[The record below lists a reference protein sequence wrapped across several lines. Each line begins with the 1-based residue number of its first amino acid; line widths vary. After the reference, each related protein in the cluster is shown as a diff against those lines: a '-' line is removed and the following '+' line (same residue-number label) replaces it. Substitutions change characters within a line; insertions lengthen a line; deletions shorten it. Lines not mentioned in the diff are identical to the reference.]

1 MVLLKA
7 VGLRLNASL
16 VVTLGADMGMIL
28 CLNLLHLLMNKMKAF
43 FLRSRRWLA
52 ALLLG
57 VMSLGS
63 VAFVNNYFELS
74 KNIEIFTSLYR
85 EVNTYY
91 VDEIDPAKFMRTG
104 IDAMMKSLDP
114 YTDYISES
122 EIEDFRFM
130 TTGQYGG
137 IGSLISKKDDFVI
150 IADPYEGFPAQKADL
165 RAGDVLLEVEG
176 QSMEGK
182 NTEDVSKL
190 LKGQPRTEVKIKISR
205 LGESK
210 PLEKVLLREEIKV
223 ESVSFSGM
231 INDEVGYI
239 NLSGFR
245 TNAANEVLKAF
256 NDLKKQGMKKL
267 VFDLR
272 GNLGGS
278 LDEAIRI
285 SGIFVPRGSVV
296 VDTKG
301 KVKEWDKTYRTTNE
315 PADVN
320 MPMVVLIDGS
330 SASASEIVSG
340 VVQDYD
346 RGVVIGQKSFGKGLV
361 QTVRPL
367 TYNTQVKIT
376 TAKYY
381 IPSGR
386 CIQAIDYSEKDANN
400 RPVKKAD
407 SLRTAFKTRNGRV
420 VYDAGGVSPD
430 IATDVRQ
437 LNNITAVLV
446 GKRHVFD
453 FATIFRSKNESISS
467 PETFVVTEAIYN
479 DFLEYIKDKDY
490 EYTTESEKLLTDF
503 KEKAAKEQYF
513 DAISAEYDALMVKKK
528 RDKDQDIQKH
538 KDEIKFFL
546 EQEIV
551 ARYYFQ
557 KGRLRAS
564 FDDDVEMKEAL
575 VVLNDEAKY
584 KSILKPN

>member
-1 MVLLKA
+1 
-7 VGLRLNASL
+7 
-16 VVTLGADMGMIL
+16 
-28 CLNLLHLLMNKMKAF
+28 MNKLKSLL
-43 FLRSRRWLA
+43 LRSRKTVLVLLIA
-52 ALLLG
+52 ASTFG
-57 VMSLGS
+57 SL
-63 VAFVNNYFELS
+63 AFVNNYFELS

-104 IDAMMKSLDP
+104 IDAMLKSLDP

-137 IGSLISKKDDFVI
+137 IGALISKKEDEVI

-165 RAGDVLLEVEG
+165 RAGDILLEIEG
-176 QSMEGK
+176 QSMKGK

-190 LKGQPRTEVKIKISR
+190 LKGQPRTEVRIKISR
-205 LGESK
+205 LGEPK
-210 PLEKVLLREEIKV
+210 PLDKVLVREEIKV
-223 ESVSFSGM
+223 SSVSYSGM
-231 INDEVGYI
+231 LNDEIGYI

-256 NDLKKQGMKKL
+256 NDLKKQGMQKL

-315 PADVN
+315 PSDIN
-320 MPMVVLIDGS
+320 IPIVVLIDGS

-340 VVQDYD
+340 VIQDYD

-386 CIQAIDYSEKDANN
+386 CIQAINYSEKDDRN
-400 RPVKKAD
+400 RPVKTPD
-407 SLRTAFKTRNGRV
+407 SLRIAFKTRNGRT

-430 IATDVRQ
+430 ITTDTRQ
-437 LNNITAVLV
+437 MNNITAVLL
-446 GKRHVFD
+446 GKRHIFD
-453 FATIFRSKNESISS
+453 FATIYRAKHAELPKPEDFRLSDEVY
-467 PETFVVTEAIYN
+467 E
-479 DFLEYIKDKDY
+479 DFLAYIADKDY
-490 EYTTESEKLLTDF
+490 DYTTESEKLLNDF
-503 KEKAAKEQYF
+503 KEKATKEQYF
-513 DAISAEYDALMVKKK
+513 EAIAAEYNTLIEKKK
-528 RDKDQDIQKH
+528 RDKDQDVHKH

-551 ARYYFQ
+551 SRYYYQ
-557 KGRLRAS
+557 QGRLRAS
-564 FDDDVEMKEAL
+564 FYEDAEIKEAL
-575 VVLNDEAKY
+575 LVLNDPLRYA
-584 KSILKPN
+584 SILKGE

>member
-1 MVLLKA
+1 
-7 VGLRLNASL
+7 
-16 VVTLGADMGMIL
+16 MIL
-28 CLNLLHLLMNKMKAF
+28 CLEFITFAPMKKLKALL
-43 FLRSRRWLA
+43 LRSRKTLA
-52 ALLLG
+52 AFLIALLSFG
-57 VMSLGS
+57 SL
-63 VAFVNNYFELS
+63 AFVNNYFELS

-104 IDAMMKSLDP
+104 IDAMLKSLDP

-137 IGSLISKKDDFVI
+137 IGSLISKMDEDIV

-165 RAGDVLLEVEG
+165 RAGDVIMEIEG
-176 QSMEGK
+176 QSMKGK

-190 LKGQPRTEVKIKISR
+190 LKGQPRTEVRVKISR
-205 LGESK
+205 IGEPK
-210 PLEKVLLREEIKV
+210 PLDKVLIREEIKV
-223 ESVSFSGM
+223 SSVSYSGM
-231 INDEVGYI
+231 LNDKVGYI

-245 TNAANEVLKAF
+245 TNAANEVLQAF
-256 NDLKKQGMKKL
+256 NDLKKQGMEKL

-285 SGIFVPRGSVV
+285 SGIFIPRGSVV

-320 MPMVVLIDGS
+320 IPIVVLIDGS

-340 VVQDYD
+340 VIQDYD
-346 RGVVIGQKSFGKGLV
+346 RGIVVGQKSFGKGLV

-386 CIQAIDYSEKDANN
+386 CIQAINYAEKDGNN
-400 RPVKKAD
+400 RPVKTPD
-407 SLRTAFKTRNGRV
+407 SLKTAFQTRNGRV
-420 VYDAGGVSPD
+420 VYDAGGVTPD
-430 IATDVRQ
+430 VTTELRK
-437 LNNITAVLV
+437 LNNITAVLL
-446 GKRHVFD
+446 GKRHVFNY
-453 FATIFRSKNESISS
+453 ATLFRSKHEAIAS
-467 PETFVVTEAIYN
+467 PEEFVVTDEIYA
-479 DFLEYIKDKDY
+479 DFLAYISDKDY
-490 EYTTESEKLLTDF
+490 DYTTESEKLLEDF
-503 KEKAAKEQYF
+503 KEKAAKEKYF
-513 DAISAEYDALMVKKK
+513 DAVAAEYDALLEKKK
-528 RDKDQDIQKH
+528 RDKAQDITKH
-538 KDEIKFFL
+538 KDEIIYFL

-551 ARYYFQ
+551 SRYYYQ
-557 KGRLRAS
+557 QGRLRAT
-564 FDDDVEMKEAL
+564 FDEDEEVKEAIRL
-575 VVLNDEAKY
+575 LNDAPAY
-584 KSILKPN
+584 AAVLKPE

>member
-1 MVLLKA
+1 MKTIREMV
-7 VGLRLNASL
+7 
-16 VVTLGADMGMIL
+16 
-28 CLNLLHLLMNKMKAF
+28 
-43 FLRSRRWLA
+43 RRPRKWVLI
-52 ALLLG
+52 LLLG
-57 VMSLGS
+57 GMSFGS
-63 VAFVNNYFELS
+63 LAFVNNYFELS
-74 KNIEIFTSLYR
+74 KNIEIFTALYR

-104 IDAMMKSLDP
+104 IDAMLKSLDP

-137 IGSLISKKDDFVI
+137 IGALISKKDEDVM

-165 RAGDVLLEVEG
+165 RAGDILLEVAGEP
-176 QSMEGK
+176 MRGK

-190 LKGQPRTEVKIKISR
+190 LKGQPKTEVKIKIKR
-205 LGESK
+205 LGEDK
-210 PLEKVLLREEIKV
+210 PLDKVLVREEIKV
-223 ESVSFSGM
+223 NSVSYSGM
-231 INDEVGYI
+231 IDGEVGYI
-239 NLSGFR
+239 NLNGFR
-245 TNAANEVLKAF
+245 TNAASEVQKAF
-256 NDLKKQGMKKL
+256 IDLKKLGMKKL

-285 SGIFVPRGSVV
+285 CGMFVPRGSVV

-315 PADVN
+315 PIDAQI
-320 MPMVVLIDGS
+320 PMVVLIDGS

-386 CIQAIDYSEKDANN
+386 CIQAINYSEKDNQN
-400 RPVKKAD
+400 RPVKTPD
-407 SLRTAFKTRNGRV
+407 SLRTAFKTRNGRI
-420 VYDAGGVSPD
+420 VYDAGGVTPD
-430 IATDVRQ
+430 LAIPVRQ
-437 LNNITAVLV
+437 MSNITAVLV
-446 GKRHVFD
+446 GKRLIFD
-453 FATIFRSKNESISS
+453 FATEYRSKHAAIEV
-467 PETFVVTEAIYN
+467 PEKFMVTDAVYKQFL
-479 DFLEYIKDKDY
+479 DFIKDKDY
-490 EYTTESEKLLTDF
+490 TYTTESERLLNEF
-503 KEKAAKEQYF
+503 KEKATKEEYF
-513 DAISAEYDALMVKKK
+513 SAIENEYKALLEKKK
-528 RDKDQDIQKH
+528 NDKSQDVIKH
-538 KDEIKFFL
+538 QDEIKEML

-551 ARYYFQ
+551 SRYYFQ
-557 KGRLRAS
+557 QGRLRSS
-564 FDDDVEMKEAL
+564 FKHDLEMKEAL
-575 VVLNDEAKY
+575 AVLADDNKY
-584 KSILKPN
+584 KSILSSK

>member
-1 MVLLKA
+1 M
-7 VGLRLNASL
+7 NS
-16 VVTLGADMGMIL
+16 
-28 CLNLLHLLMNKMKAF
+28 LHLLMNKMKMF
-43 FLRSRRWLA
+43 FFRSRRRMGAVLI
-52 ALLLG
+52 ALIS
-57 VMSLGS
+57 VSSL
-63 VAFVNNYFELS
+63 AFVNNYFELS

-176 QSMEGK
+176 ESMKGK

-190 LKGQPRTEVKIKISR
+190 LKGQPRTEVRLKISR
-205 LGESK
+205 LGEPK
-210 PLEKVLLREEIKV
+210 PLEKVLIREEIKV

-231 INDEVGYI
+231 INEEVGYI

-256 NDLKKQGMKKL
+256 NDLKQKGMKKL
-267 VFDLR
+267 IFDLR

-285 SGIFVPRGSVV
+285 SGIFVPKGSVV

-315 PADVN
+315 PSDVN

-420 VYDAGGVSPD
+420 VYDAGGVTPD
-430 IATDVRQ
+430 ITTEQRQ
-437 LNNITAVLV
+437 MNNITAVLV

-453 FATIFRSKNESISS
+453 YATIFRSKNESISS
-467 PETFVVTEAIYN
+467 PETFKVSDEVYA

-490 EYTTESEKLLTDF
+490 EYTTESEKLLQDF
-503 KEKAAKEQYF
+503 KDKATKEQYF
-513 DAISAEYDALMVKKK
+513 DAVASEYEALITKKK
-528 RDKDQDIQKH
+528 RDKEQDIQKH

-551 ARYYFQ
+551 SRYYYQ
-557 KGRLRAS
+557 QGRLRAS
-564 FDDDVEMKEAL
+564 FNDDVDLLEAL
-575 VVLNDEAKY
+575 EVLNDPKRY
-584 KSILKPN
+584 QSILKPN

>member
-1 MVLLKA
+1 M
-7 VGLRLNASL
+7 
-16 VVTLGADMGMIL
+16 
-28 CLNLLHLLMNKMKAF
+28 NLLHLLMNKMKAF
-43 FLRSRRWLA
+43 FVRGRRGVA
-52 ALLLG
+52 ALIIGLISMG
-57 VMSLGS
+57 SL
-63 VAFVNNYFELS
+63 AFVNNYFELS

-91 VDEIDPAKFMRTG
+91 VDEIDPATFMRTG

-137 IGSLISKKDDFVI
+137 IGSLISKKDDDVI

-165 RAGDVLLEVEG
+165 RAGDVLLEIEG
-176 QSMEGK
+176 QSMKGK
-182 NTEDVSKL
+182 STEDVSKL

-205 LGESK
+205 VGEPK
-210 PLEKVLLREEIKV
+210 VLEKVLIREEIKV
-223 ESVSFSGM
+223 ESVSYSGM
-231 INDEVGYI
+231 INEDVGYI

-256 NDLKKQGMKKL
+256 NELKKKGMKKL

-400 RPVKKAD
+400 KAVKRAD

-430 IATDVRQ
+430 VSMEVRQ

-453 FATIFRSKNESISS
+453 YATIYRSKNASISS
-467 PETFVVTEAIYN
+467 PEIFEIDEEVYN
-479 DFLEYIKDKDY
+479 DFLAYIKDKDY
-490 EYTTESEKLLTDF
+490 SYTTESEKLLQDF
-503 KEKAAKEQYF
+503 KEKAIKEQYF
-513 DAISAEYDALMVKKK
+513 DAIASEYDALTEKKK
-528 RDKDQDIQKH
+528 RDKRQDILKH
-538 KDEIKFFL
+538 KDEIKYFL

-551 ARYYFQ
+551 SRYFFQ
-557 KGRLRAS
+557 HGRLRAS
-564 FDDDVEMKEAL
+564 FDDDVEIKEAL
-575 VVLNDEAKY
+575 IVLNDEVRY

>member
-1 MVLLKA
+1 
-7 VGLRLNASL
+7 
-16 VVTLGADMGMIL
+16 
-28 CLNLLHLLMNKMKAF
+28 MKAF
-43 FLRSRRWLA
+43 FVRGRRGVA
-52 ALLLG
+52 ALIIGLISMG
-57 VMSLGS
+57 SL
-63 VAFVNNYFELS
+63 AFVNNYFELS

-91 VDEIDPAKFMRTG
+91 VDEIDPATFMRTG

-137 IGSLISKKDDFVI
+137 IGSLISKKDDDVI

-165 RAGDVLLEVEG
+165 RAGDVLLEIEG
-176 QSMEGK
+176 QSMKGK
-182 NTEDVSKL
+182 STEDVSKL

-205 LGESK
+205 VGEPK
-210 PLEKVLLREEIKV
+210 VLEKVLIREEIKV
-223 ESVSFSGM
+223 ESVSYSGM
-231 INDEVGYI
+231 ISEDVGYI

-256 NDLKKQGMKKL
+256 NELKKKGMKKL

-400 RPVKKAD
+400 KAVKRAD

-430 IATDVRQ
+430 VSMEVRQ

-453 FATIFRSKNESISS
+453 YATIYRSKNASISS
-467 PETFVVTEAIYN
+467 PEIFEIDEEVYN
-479 DFLEYIKDKDY
+479 DFLAYIKDKDY
-490 EYTTESEKLLTDF
+490 SYTTESEKLLQDF
-503 KEKAAKEQYF
+503 KEKAIKEQYF
-513 DAISAEYDALMVKKK
+513 DAIASEYDALTEKKK
-528 RDKDQDIQKH
+528 RDKRQDILKH
-538 KDEIKFFL
+538 KDEIKYFL

-551 ARYYFQ
+551 SRYFFQ
-557 KGRLRAS
+557 HGRLRAS
-564 FDDDVEMKEAL
+564 FDDDVEIKEAL
-575 VVLNDEAKY
+575 IVLNDEVRY

>member
-1 MVLLKA
+1 
-7 VGLRLNASL
+7 
-16 VVTLGADMGMIL
+16 
-28 CLNLLHLLMNKMKAF
+28 MNKMKAF
-43 FLRSRRWLA
+43 FVRGRRGVA
-52 ALLLG
+52 ALIIGLISMG
-57 VMSLGS
+57 SL
-63 VAFVNNYFELS
+63 AFVNNYFELS

-91 VDEIDPAKFMRTG
+91 VDEIDPATFMRTG

-137 IGSLISKKDDFVI
+137 IGSLISKKDDDVI

-165 RAGDVLLEVEG
+165 RAGDVLLEIEG
-176 QSMEGK
+176 QSMKGK
-182 NTEDVSKL
+182 STEDVSKL

-205 LGESK
+205 VGEPK
-210 PLEKVLLREEIKV
+210 VLEKVLIREEIKV
-223 ESVSFSGM
+223 ESVSYSGM
-231 INDEVGYI
+231 INEDVGYI

-256 NDLKKQGMKKL
+256 NELKKKGMKKL

-400 RPVKKAD
+400 KAVKRAD

-430 IATDVRQ
+430 VSMEVRQ

-453 FATIFRSKNESISS
+453 YATIYRSKNASISS
-467 PETFVVTEAIYN
+467 PEIFEIDEEVYN
-479 DFLEYIKDKDY
+479 DFLAYIKDKDY
-490 EYTTESEKLLTDF
+490 SYTTESEKLLQDF
-503 KEKAAKEQYF
+503 KEKAIKEQYF
-513 DAISAEYDALMVKKK
+513 DAIASEYDALTEKKK
-528 RDKDQDIQKH
+528 RDKRQDILKH
-538 KDEIKFFL
+538 KDEIKYFL

-551 ARYYFQ
+551 SRYFFQ
-557 KGRLRAS
+557 HGRLRAS
-564 FDDDVEMKEAL
+564 FDDDVEIKEAL
-575 VVLNDEAKY
+575 IVLNDEVRY

>member
-1 MVLLKA
+1 MMNMKNIQSIFRKPRKWLL
-7 VGLRLNASL
+7 
-16 VVTLGADMGMIL
+16 I
-28 CLNLLHLLMNKMKAF
+28 
-43 FLRSRRWLA
+43 
-52 ALLLG
+52 LLLG
-57 VMSLGS
+57 GMSFGS
-63 VAFVNNYFELS
+63 LAFVNNYFELS
-74 KNIEIFTSLYR
+74 KNIEIFTALYR

-104 IDAMMKSLDP
+104 IDAMLKSLDP

-137 IGSLISKKDDFVI
+137 IGALISKKEDDVM

-165 RAGDVLLEVEG
+165 RAGDILLEVAGEP
-176 QSMEGK
+176 MRGK

-190 LKGQPRTEVKIKISR
+190 LKGQPKTEVKVKIKRI
-205 LGESK
+205 GEDK
-210 PLEKVLLREEIKV
+210 PMEKVLVREEIKV
-223 ESVSFSGM
+223 NSVAYSGM
-231 INDEVGYI
+231 IDGEVGYI

-245 TNAANEVLKAF
+245 TNAASEVQKAF
-256 NDLKKQGMKKL
+256 ADLKKQGMKKL

-285 SGIFVPRGSVV
+285 CGMFVPRGSVV

-315 PADVN
+315 PIDAQ

-386 CIQAIDYSEKDANN
+386 CIQAINYSEKDNQN
-400 RPVKKAD
+400 RPVKTPD

-420 VYDAGGVSPD
+420 VYDAGGVTPD
-430 IATDVRQ
+430 LSIPVRQ
-437 LNNITAVLV
+437 MSNITAVLV
-446 GKRHVFD
+446 GKRLVFD
-453 FATIFRSKNESISS
+453 FATQFRSKNASIPA
-467 PETFVVTEAIYN
+467 PEKFVVTDAIYKEFL
-479 DFLEYIKDKDY
+479 DFIKDKDY
-490 EYTTESEKLLTDF
+490 TYTTESERVLNDF
-503 KEKAAKEQYF
+503 KEKATKEEYF
-513 DAISAEYDALMVKKK
+513 AGIEAEYNALLEKKK
-528 RDKDQDIQKH
+528 RDKSQDVVKH
-538 KDEIKFFL
+538 QDEIKEML
-546 EQEIV
+546 AQEIV
-551 ARYYFQ
+551 SRYYFQ
-557 KGRLRAS
+557 QGRLRAS
-564 FDDDVEMKEAL
+564 FKEDPEMKEAL
-575 VVLNDEAKY
+575 AVLANEGKY
-584 KSILKPN
+584 KSILSGK

>member
-1 MVLLKA
+1 MAMTLYLKNCIFERMKYFRQLLQKPRKIA
-7 VGLRLNASL
+7 LMLAIGATSFGSL
-16 VVTLGADMGMIL
+16 
-28 CLNLLHLLMNKMKAF
+28 
-43 FLRSRRWLA
+43 
-52 ALLLG
+52 
-57 VMSLGS
+57 
-63 VAFVNNYFELS
+63 AFVNNYFELS

-104 IDAMMKSLDP
+104 IDAMLKSLDP

-137 IGSLISKKDDFVI
+137 IGSLISKKDDDII

-165 RAGDVLLEVEG
+165 RAGDVLLEVAGE
-176 QSMEGK
+176 SMKGK
-182 NTEDVSKL
+182 STEDVSKL
-190 LKGQPRTEVKIKISR
+190 LKGQPKTEVKVKIKR
-205 LGESK
+205 LGEDK
-210 PLEKVLLREEIKV
+210 PMEKILLREEIKV
-223 ESVSFSGM
+223 NSVSYHGM
-231 INDEVGYI
+231 LTEKVGYI

-245 TNAANEVLKAF
+245 TNAANEVQKAF
-256 NDLKKQGMKKL
+256 NELKKQGMQQL

-285 SGIFVPRGSVV
+285 CGMFVPRGSVV

-315 PADVN
+315 PIDAQ
-320 MPMVVLIDGS
+320 MPMVVLIDGA

-386 CIQAIDYSEKDANN
+386 CIQAIDYSEKDDQN
-400 RPVKKAD
+400 RPVKRPD
-407 SLRTAFKTRNGRV
+407 SLRTAFKTRNGRL
-420 VYDAGGVSPD
+420 VYDAGGVTPD
-430 IATDVRQ
+430 INTELRQ
-437 LNNITAVLV
+437 MNNITAVLV
-446 GKRHVFD
+446 GKRLVFD
-453 FATIFRSKNESISS
+453 YATKYRSEHASLPQ
-467 PETFVVTEAIYN
+467 PEKFEITDAVYS
-479 DFLEYIKDKDY
+479 DFLAFIKDKDY
-490 EYTTESEKLLTDF
+490 SYTTESEKALEDF
-503 KEKAAKEQYF
+503 KTKATKEEYF
-513 DAISAEYDALMVKKK
+513 AGIESEYNALMEKKK
-528 RDKDQDIQKH
+528 RDKSQDVIKH
-538 KDEIKFFL
+538 KVEIKAML
-546 EQEIV
+546 EQEI
-551 ARYYFQ
+551 ASRYYYQ
-557 KGRLRAS
+557 QGRLRSS
-564 FDDDVEMKEAL
+564 FRDDVEVKEAL
-575 VVLNDEAKY
+575 AVLADEGRY
-584 KSILKPN
+584 KSILKIK

>member
-1 MVLLKA
+1 
-7 VGLRLNASL
+7 
-16 VVTLGADMGMIL
+16 MIL
-28 CLNLLHLLMNKMKAF
+28 CLEFITFAPMKKLKALL
-43 FLRSRRWLA
+43 LRSRKTLA
-52 ALLLG
+52 AFLIALLSFG
-57 VMSLGS
+57 SL
-63 VAFVNNYFELS
+63 AFVNNYFELS

-104 IDAMMKSLDP
+104 IDAMLKSLDP

-137 IGSLISKKDDFVI
+137 IGSLISKMDEDIV

-165 RAGDVLLEVEG
+165 RAGDVIMEIEG
-176 QSMEGK
+176 QSMKGK

-190 LKGQPRTEVKIKISR
+190 LKGQPRTEVRVKISR
-205 LGESK
+205 IGEPK
-210 PLEKVLLREEIKV
+210 PLDKVLIREEIKV
-223 ESVSFSGM
+223 SSVSYSGM
-231 INDEVGYI
+231 LNDKVGYI

-245 TNAANEVLKAF
+245 TNAANEVLQAF
-256 NDLKKQGMKKL
+256 NDLKKQGMEKL

-285 SGIFVPRGSVV
+285 SGIFIPRGSVV

-320 MPMVVLIDGS
+320 IPIVVLIDGS

-340 VVQDYD
+340 VIQDYD
-346 RGVVIGQKSFGKGLV
+346 RGIVVGQKSFGKGLV

-386 CIQAIDYSEKDANN
+386 CIQAINYAEKDGNN
-400 RPVKKAD
+400 RPVKTPD
-407 SLRTAFKTRNGRV
+407 SLKTAFQTRNGRV
-420 VYDAGGVSPD
+420 VYDAGGVTPD
-430 IATDVRQ
+430 VTTELRK
-437 LNNITAVLV
+437 LNNITAVLL
-446 GKRHVFD
+446 GKRHVFNY
-453 FATIFRSKNESISS
+453 ATLFRSEHEAIAS
-467 PETFVVTEAIYN
+467 PEEFVVTDEIYA
-479 DFLEYIKDKDY
+479 DFLAYISDKDY
-490 EYTTESEKLLTDF
+490 DYTTESEKLLEDF
-503 KEKAAKEQYF
+503 KEKATKEKYF
-513 DAISAEYDALMVKKK
+513 DAVAAEYDALLEKKK
-528 RDKDQDIQKH
+528 RDKAQDITKH
-538 KDEIKFFL
+538 KDEIIYFL

-551 ARYYFQ
+551 SRYYYQ
-557 KGRLRAS
+557 QGRLRAT
-564 FDDDVEMKEAL
+564 FDDDEEVKEAIRL
-575 VVLNDEAKY
+575 LNDAPAY
-584 KSILKPN
+584 AAVLKPE

>member
-1 MVLLKA
+1 MDQMKKLFRSARKRVLVLVLA
-7 VGLRLNASL
+7 V
-16 VVTLGADMGMIL
+16 T
-28 CLNLLHLLMNKMKAF
+28 AF
-43 FLRSRRWLA
+43 
-52 ALLLG
+52 
-57 VMSLGS
+57 GS

-104 IDAMMKSLDP
+104 IDAMLKSLDP

-137 IGSLISKKDDFVI
+137 IGALISKKEEDVM

-165 RAGDVLLEVEG
+165 RAGDILLEIEG
-176 QSMEGK
+176 QAVKGK
-182 NTEDVSKL
+182 STEDVSKL
-190 LKGQPRTEVKIKISR
+190 LKGQPRTEVRVKISR
-205 LGESK
+205 LGEPK
-210 PLEKVLLREEIKV
+210 PLDKVLVREEIKLQ
-223 ESVSFSGM
+223 SVTYSGM
-231 INDEVGYI
+231 IDKEVGYI

-245 TNAANEVLKAF
+245 TNAAAEVQKAF
-256 NDLKKQGMKKL
+256 TDLKKQGMTKL
-267 VFDLR
+267 IFDLR

-285 SGIFVPRGSVV
+285 CGMFVPRGSVV

-301 KVKEWDKTYRTTNE
+301 KVKEWDKTYRTTND
-315 PADVN
+315 PSDIT

-386 CIQAIDYSEKDANN
+386 CIQAINYSEKDGNN
-400 RPVKKAD
+400 RPVKTPD
-407 SLRTAFKTRNGRV
+407 SLRTAFKTRNGRL
-420 VYDAGGVSPD
+420 VYDAGGVTPD
-430 IATDVRQ
+430 INTDLKQ
-437 LNNITAVLV
+437 LNNITAVLL

-453 FATIFRSKNESISS
+453 YATIFRSKYASLPATPEDFRISD
-467 PETFVVTEAIYN
+467 EIYA
-479 DFLEYIKDKDY
+479 DFLKFLEDKDY
-490 EYTTESEKLLTDF
+490 EYTTESEKLLNDF
-503 KEKAAKEQYF
+503 KEKASKEQYF
-513 DAISAEYDALMVKKK
+513 DAISTEYNALIEKKK
-528 RDKDQDIQKH
+528 RDKSQDIHKH
-538 KDEIKFFL
+538 KDEIKFYL
-546 EQEIV
+546 EQEI
-551 ARYYFQ
+551 ASRYYYQ
-557 KGRLRAS
+557 QGRLRAS
-564 FDDDVEMKEAL
+564 FNEDTEITEAL
-575 VVLNDEAKY
+575 SVLSDHTRY
-584 KSILKPN
+584 QQILKGQ

>member
-1 MVLLKA
+1 
-7 VGLRLNASL
+7 
-16 VVTLGADMGMIL
+16 
-28 CLNLLHLLMNKMKAF
+28 MKAF
-43 FLRSRRWLA
+43 FVRGRRGVA
-52 ALLLG
+52 ALIIGLISMG
-57 VMSLGS
+57 SL
-63 VAFVNNYFELS
+63 AFVNNYFELS

-91 VDEIDPAKFMRTG
+91 VDEIDPATFMRTG

-137 IGSLISKKDDFVI
+137 IGSLISKKDDDVI

-165 RAGDVLLEVEG
+165 RAGDVLLEIEG
-176 QSMEGK
+176 QSMKGK
-182 NTEDVSKL
+182 STEDVSKL

-205 LGESK
+205 VGEPK
-210 PLEKVLLREEIKV
+210 VLEKVLIREEIKV
-223 ESVSFSGM
+223 ESVSYSGM
-231 INDEVGYI
+231 INEDVGYI

-256 NDLKKQGMKKL
+256 NELKKKGMKKL

-400 RPVKKAD
+400 KAVKRAD

-430 IATDVRQ
+430 VSMEVRQ

-453 FATIFRSKNESISS
+453 YATIYRSKNASISS
-467 PETFVVTEAIYN
+467 PEIFEIDEEVYN
-479 DFLEYIKDKDY
+479 DFLAYIKDKDY
-490 EYTTESEKLLTDF
+490 SYTTESEKLLQDF
-503 KEKAAKEQYF
+503 KEKAIKEQYF
-513 DAISAEYDALMVKKK
+513 DAIASEYDALTEKKK
-528 RDKDQDIQKH
+528 RDKRQDILKH
-538 KDEIKFFL
+538 KDEIKYFL

-551 ARYYFQ
+551 SRYFFQ
-557 KGRLRAS
+557 HGRLRAS
-564 FDDDVEMKEAL
+564 FDDDVEIKEAL
-575 VVLNDEAKY
+575 IVLNDEVRY

>member
-1 MVLLKA
+1 MK
-7 VGLRLNASL
+7 
-16 VVTLGADMGMIL
+16 
-28 CLNLLHLLMNKMKAF
+28 KMKAF
-43 FLRSRRWLA
+43 FLRSRKTLA
-52 ALLLG
+52 AFLIGLISMG
-57 VMSLGS
+57 SL
-63 VAFVNNYFELS
+63 AFVNNYFELS

-104 IDAMMKSLDP
+104 IDAMLKSLDP

-137 IGSLISKKDDFVI
+137 IGSLISKMDDDIV

-165 RAGDVLLEVEG
+165 RAGDVIMEIEG
-176 QSMEGK
+176 QNMKGK

-190 LKGQPRTEVKIKISR
+190 LKGQPRTEVRVKISR
-205 LGESK
+205 IGEPK
-210 PLEKVLLREEIKV
+210 PLDKVLIREEIKV
-223 ESVSFSGM
+223 SSVSYSGM
-231 INDEVGYI
+231 LNDQVGYI

-245 TNAANEVLKAF
+245 TNAANEVLEAF
-256 NDLKKQGMKKL
+256 NDLKKEGMEKL

-285 SGIFVPRGSVV
+285 SGIFIPRGSVV

-301 KVKEWDKTYRTTNE
+301 KVQEWDKTYRTTNE

-320 MPMVVLIDGS
+320 IPIVVLIDGS

-346 RGVVIGQKSFGKGLV
+346 RGIVVGQKSFGKGLV

-386 CIQAIDYSEKDANN
+386 CIQAINYAEKDGNN
-400 RPVKKAD
+400 RPVKTPD
-407 SLRTAFKTRNGRV
+407 SLKTAFQTRNGRV
-420 VYDAGGVSPD
+420 VYDAGGVTPD
-430 IATDVRQ
+430 VTTELRK
-437 LNNITAVLV
+437 LNNITAVLL
-446 GKRHVFD
+446 GKRHVFNY
-453 FATIFRSKNESISS
+453 ATLFRSKQEAIAS
-467 PETFVVTEAIYN
+467 PEEFVVTDEIYA
-479 DFLEYIKDKDY
+479 DFLAYISDKDY
-490 EYTTESEKLLTDF
+490 DYTTESEKLLEDF
-503 KEKAAKEQYF
+503 KEKAAKEKYF
-513 DAISAEYDALMVKKK
+513 EAVAAEYDALLEKKK
-528 RDKDQDIQKH
+528 RDKAQDITKH
-538 KDEIKFFL
+538 KDEIIYFL

-551 ARYYFQ
+551 SRYYYQ
-557 KGRLRAS
+557 QGRLRAT
-564 FDDDVEMKEAL
+564 FDEDEEVKEAIRL
-575 VVLNDEAKY
+575 LNDATAY
-584 KSILKPN
+584 AAVLKP